1 MKGEKEAS
9 RERRLTYYGFKLGA
23 RCSEWKRDCERGSCF
38 KLGARCSECSEWER
52 EGERERAVLSSV
64 RGAVSG
70 RERVRESG
78 FKLGAR
84 CSDAE

>member
-52 EGERERAVLSSV
+52 EGERE
-64 RGAVSG
+64 
-70 RERVRESG
+70 SG

-84 CSDAE
+84 CSEWEREGERERF

>member
-1 MKGEKEAS
+1 MRGAVS
-9 RERRLTYYGFKLGA
+9 GREIV
-23 RCSEWKRDCERGSCF
+23 
-38 KLGARCSECSEWER
+38 R
-52 EGERERAVLSSV
+52 EGAVLSSV

-70 RERVRESG
+70 RERVKESG

>member
-9 RERRLTYYGFKLGA
+9 RERRLTYYG
-23 RCSEWKRDCERGSCF
+23 F

-70 RERVRESG
+70 RERVKESG